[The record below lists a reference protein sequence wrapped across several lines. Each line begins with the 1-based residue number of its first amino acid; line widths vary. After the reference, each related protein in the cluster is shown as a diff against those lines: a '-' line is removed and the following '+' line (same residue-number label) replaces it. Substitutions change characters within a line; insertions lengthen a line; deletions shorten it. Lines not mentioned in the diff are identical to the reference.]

1 MAISHNMQHKSD
13 HHVQSNSQSNPQRV
27 SLILL
32 LVNILFLVAT
42 IVLFIQSPPSIDMYN
57 NYDYVDVILSKAFVV
72 TLILYLM
79 SMVLM
84 ILNIVRLF
92 KRPKSEAVLQRA
104 LHKSIGL
111 ILLRVSTFLLFLF
124 VTFYLLGYLGFYETL
139 NINFVMPF
147 RIYHLPF

>member
-1 MAISHNMQHKSD
+1 MAISRNMQHKRD
-13 HHVQSNSQSNPQRV
+13 PQRV
-27 SLILL
+27 SLMLL

-79 SMVLM
+79 STVLM

>member
-1 MAISHNMQHKSD
+1 MQHKRD
-13 HHVQSNSQSNPQRV
+13 PQRV
-27 SLILL
+27 SLMLL

-79 SMVLM
+79 STVLM

-92 KRPKSEAVLQRA
+92 KRPKGEAILQRA

>member
-1 MAISHNMQHKSD
+1 MAISRNMQHKRD
-13 HHVQSNSQSNPQRV
+13 PQRV
-27 SLILL
+27 SLMLL

-79 SMVLM
+79 STVLM
-84 ILNIVRLF
+84 ILNIERLF